1 LIIQYTATRQPAGE
15 RVDDSNRLS
24 GFTALGD
31 QDPWLGRGGIA
42 VGGVPRVEWCSAN
55 ASVWRWFSGAGF
67 ATIRLGR
74 RRNLLFTSAACAVGD
89 PSSNVAPAIPSSFPT
104 VVVQAAPTKP
114 EAGVLPTPEAGV
126 LPTPE
131 AGVLPTPQMPQ
142 PAVRPSAPKKEKAA
156 VPRPDHIVVVIL
168 ENKHRSSVIRQAPYL
183 NKLAAKGANMTHSY
197 GVTHPSQP
205 NYLALFSGSTRG
217 VRSNACPKHFRKADN
232 LGHQLRNAGLS
243 FSGYSESLPRTGFRG
258 CTSGRYVRKH
268 NPWVN
273 FGTLP
278 ASTNRPFSD
287 FPRDYR
293 KLPTVSFVSPNMCH
307 GMHDC
312 SIRTGDR
319 WMKKHFDRY
328 ARWAPRHNS
337 WLIVTFDENAGGRVK
352 PIFTIIVGAKVRPGV
367 YGERLNHY
375 KLLRTIEEAYGLP
388 PLGRA
393 KAARPLSTI
402 WAS

>member
-1 LIIQYTATRQPAGE
+1 MTQTGCRASLHWVIKIRGWGAAVLPWEACPALNGAL
-15 RVDDSNRLS
+15 RMPQS
-24 GFTALGD
+24 GGGFQVQALPRSG
-31 QDPWLGRGGIA
+31 WAAAGI
-42 VGGVPRVEWCSAN
+42 
-55 ASVWRWFSGAGF
+55 
-67 ATIRLGR
+67 
-74 RRNLLFTSAACAVGD
+74 LLFTSAACAVGD

-114 EAGVLPTPEAGV
+114 EKGVLPTPEAGV

-183 NKLAAKGANMTHSY
+183 NKLGAKGANMTHSY

-319 WMKKHFDRY
+319 WTKKHFDRY

>member
-1 LIIQYTATRQPAGE
+1 MPALNGALRVLRSE
-15 RVDDSNRLS
+15 RGSWVR
-24 GFTALGD
+24 AL
-31 QDPWLGRGGIA
+31 
-42 VGGVPRVEWCSAN
+42 PRSAW
-55 ASVWRWFSGAGF
+55 AAG
-67 ATIRLGR
+67 L
-74 RRNLLFTSAACAVGD
+74 LLFTSAACAVED
-89 PSSNVAPAIPSSFPT
+89 PSSNVAPAIPSSSPT
-104 VVVQAAPTKP
+104 VVQAAPTKP
-114 EAGVLPTPEAGV
+114 DAGVLPTPEAGV
-126 LPTPE
+126 LPSPE
-131 AGVLPTPQMPQ
+131 KSQ
-142 PAVRPSAPKKEKAA
+142 PAERPPAPKKEKAA

-217 VRSNACPKHFRKADN
+217 VRSNACPQHFRKADN

-243 FSGYSESLPRTGFRG
+243 FIGYSESLPKPGFRG
-258 CTSGRYVRKH
+258 CGSGRYMRRH

-278 ASTNRPFSD
+278 ASTNQPFTA
-287 FPRDYR
+287 FPREYH

-307 GMHDC
+307 GTHDC
-312 SIRTGDR
+312 SIRTGDL

-337 WLIVTFDENAGGRVK
+337 WLIVTFDENAGGSVK
-352 PIFTIIVGAKVRPGV
+352 PIFTIIVGAEVRPGV

-393 KAARPLSTI
+393 KAARPLSTT